1 MEEKKITQRV
11 ECAWC
16 RDVIE
21 EGDPGAKTT
30 HTMCA
35 YCIVRQ
41 EHEFRPIPR
50 RKRAE
55 IRAYLQ
61 YLDMVEDDPSTNFGD
76 DT

>member
-1 MEEKKITQRV
+1 
-11 ECAWC
+11 
-16 RDVIE
+16 
-21 EGDPGAKTT
+21 
-30 HTMCA
+30 MCA